1 MFQVK
6 DIYEEARKIV
16 GSCAAPI
23 FYRWVTDAVNLI
35 ANKGE
40 FEGWKGFLD
49 IYSTTTDGSLTSV
62 TLPREVECPLAVNVG
77 GKPAIARD
85 QLFSFHLNGPGDFN
99 KTCDWWWQDSGGF
112 HSVYQDIRQPAKV
125 VAYLQT
131 PEDNGKR
138 LIVHGYDSNGNK
150 LRHQSGGEWRDGYP
164 VPTIYGYAVPDAS
177 APVIGRISYV
187 QKDVTAGPVR
197 LSTIDDSGLTGQLLG
212 VYEPDEELPQYRR
225 INLARPFKCIRL
237 AYRKTTPTVSSYY
250 DRIPLKS
257 RLGFLLA
264 VRACKAYQ
272 EIDLAN
278 AHAFEADAVRLEL
291 EAQQSSEPSIAFP
304 IQVDDRNQI
313 ADKTDIEIS

>member
-6 DIYEEARKIV
+6 DIYAESRKIV
-16 GSCAAPI
+16 GSCDTPI

-49 IYSTTTDGSLTSV
+49 IYSNTSDTSKTSV

-77 GKPAIARD
+77 GRPAIARD

-99 KTCDWWWQDSGGF
+99 KTCAWWWQDAGGF
-112 HSVYQDIRQPAKV
+112 HSTYQDIQTPAKL

-131 PEDNGKR
+131 ADDNGKA
-138 LIVHGYDSNGNK
+138 LIAHGFDEFGHA
-150 LRHQSGGEWRDGYP
+150 LRHQVAGVWRPGYP
-164 VPTIYGYAVPDAS
+164 VPTVYGYAIPDAA
-177 APVIGRISYV
+177 APRIGRITYV
-187 QKDVTAGPVR
+187 QKDITVGSVR
-197 LSTIDDSGLTGQLLG
+197 LSTIDDSGVTGQLLA

-225 INLARPFKCIRL
+225 INLARPFTCIRL
-237 AYRKTTPTVSSYY
+237 AYRKATPTVSSFY

-264 VRACKAYQ
+264 MRACKAYQ
-272 EIDLAN
+272 EVDLAN

-291 EAQQSSEPSIAFP
+291 EAQSASEPSIAFP
-304 IQVDDRNQI
+304 IQVMDLNQVQ
-313 ADKTDIEIS
+313 DKSDYEIS